1 MHEARKNLAGSF
13 QPLAPERERERTEVG
28 IPDPAHYEILGINYE
43 TEVCPRLERWVNR
56 AEELDGS
63 REKTIRVYS
72 KSNSRKRLEKSN
84 SHRELEITEEP
95 MTY

>member
-1 MHEARKNLAGSF
+1 
-13 QPLAPERERERTEVG
+13 LAPERERERTDVHV
-28 IPDPAHYEILGINYE
+28 PNPAHYEVLGINYE

-63 REKTIRVYS
+63 RDKIIRVFS
-72 KSNSRKRLEKSN
+72 KSNSRKRLSKSN
-84 SHRELEITEEP
+84 SNRELGVTEEP